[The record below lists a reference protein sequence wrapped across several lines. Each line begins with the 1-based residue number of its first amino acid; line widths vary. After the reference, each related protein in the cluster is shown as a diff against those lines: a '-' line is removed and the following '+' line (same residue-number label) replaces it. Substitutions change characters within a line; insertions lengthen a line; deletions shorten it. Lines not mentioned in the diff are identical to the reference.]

1 MKNRI
6 IDYFILFVGG
16 CLIFTVVGGM
26 VVGLL
31 KLIQITAD
39 EPFPNQS
46 GVDGNYFSIGG
57 PAQHPYETDPA
68 SDDEINAVI
77 AEAKSGD
84 YDHLVQTIMGYSE

>member
-1 MKNRI
+1 MKTRI

-39 EPFPNQS
+39 EPFHQYRPHRM
-46 GVDGNYFSIGG
+46 
-57 PAQHPYETDPA
+57 A
-68 SDDEINAVI
+68 
-77 AEAKSGD
+77 
-84 YDHLVQTIMGYSE
+84 

>member
-31 KLIQITAD
+31 KLIQITA
-39 EPFPNQS
+39 
-46 GVDGNYFSIGG
+46 G
-57 PAQHPYETDPA
+57 PALIVTASASADLRSIRTKPMHPLMAPSRTTLLM
-68 SDDEINAVI
+68 N
-77 AEAKSGD
+77 
-84 YDHLVQTIMGYSE
+84 